1 MASKQVIF
9 SDRLVNIS
17 LQGGMVRIDLAVMA
31 GTAKG
36 KDDQPAVRLEATHQI
51 VMPLEGFVA
60 GVRMQEKLVKELI
73 AREQQQRAAAVGG
86 GEAVTTPEAPAAA

>member
-1 MASKQVIF
+1 MANKQVIY

-36 KDDQPAVRLEATHQI
+36 KDDQPAVRLETTHQL
-51 VMPLEGFVA
+51 VMPLDGFVD
-60 GVRMQEKLVKELI
+60 GVRMQERLVKGLI
-73 AREQQQRAAAVGG
+73 AREEQQRAAA
-86 GEAVTTPEAPAAA
+86 AAAQSAAAADAPAAA